1 MAEAKLSCR
10 ACVVFFTV
18 AEILVLLEKLSQYL
32 GVVELHLVRD
42 ISMLQSEAQK
52 QLTRF
57 ECEDRGRV

>member
-1 MAEAKLSCR
+1 MAEAKLSCC
-10 ACVVFFTV
+10 ACEVFSTV
-18 AEILVLLEKLSQYL
+18 AEILALLEKLSLYL

-57 ECEDRGRV
+57 ICEHHGRV